1 MKAVILA
8 GGRGTRLAEETTLIP
23 KPMVEIGGY
32 PILWHIMRH
41 YAHHGFKEFVLTLG
55 YKSHVVKDFIV
66 NYRMMTHS
74 VSVDFGNGDV
84 VLHDDGSPL
93 DWKVDLVETGLETAT
108 GGRVRRSIPYLG
120 EERFMLTYGDGVSDI
135 DLRALLDFHRS
146 HGKLV
151 TVTIVRPVSL
161 YGHMDLEGEQVNEFL
176 EKPQRL
182 DDWISGGFFV
192 CEPGV
197 RDYLVDDAQA
207 WEREPLARIA
217 RDGQLMAYRHEGFWQ
232 CMDSLRDKHLLER
245 MWSEGDAPWW
255 D

>member
-1 MKAVILA
+1 VKAVILA

-23 KPMVEIGGY
+23 KPMVQIGGY

-41 YAHHGFKEFVLTLG
+41 YAHHGFREFVLTLG

-66 NYRMMTHS
+66 NYRHMTQS
-74 VSVDFGNGDV
+74 LSVDLGSGEV
-84 VLHDDGSPL
+84 VVHDDDGVL
-93 DWKVDLVETGLETAT
+93 DWKVDLVETGLDTAT
-108 GGRVRRSIPYLG
+108 GGRVRRAMPFLSG
-120 EERFMLTYGDGVSDI
+120 DSFMLTYGDGVSDV
-135 DLRALLDFHRS
+135 DLRTLLDFHRS

-161 YGHMDLEGEQVNEFL
+161 YGHMHLDGQRVNEFL

-192 CEPGV
+192 CEPEV
-197 RDYLVDDAQA
+197 ERYLVDDGEPF
-207 WEREPLARIA
+207 ERGPLERIA
-217 RDGQLMAYRHEGFWQ
+217 GDGELMAYRHEGFWQ

-245 MWSEGDAPWW
+245 MWDEGDRPWW

>member
-74 VSVDFGNGDV
+74 VSVDFGSGDV
-84 VLHDDGSPL
+84 VLHDDGALL

-120 EERFMLTYGDGVSDI
+120 DERFMLTYGDGVSDI
-135 DLRALLDFHRS
+135 DLRALLEFHRS

-161 YGHMDLEGEQVNEFL
+161 YGHMDLNGEQVSEFL

-182 DDWISGGFFV
+182 HDWISGGFFV

-197 RDYLVDDAQA
+197 RDYLGDDSQA
-207 WEREPLARIA
+207 WEREPLERIA

-245 MWSEGDAPWW
+245 MWNEGDTPWW

>member
-23 KPMVEIGGY
+23 KPMVQIGGY

-66 NYRMMTHS
+66 NYRQMKQS
-74 VSVDFGNGDV
+74 LSVDLGSGAV
-84 VLHDDGSPL
+84 VVHDDGGIL
-93 DWKVDLVETGLETAT
+93 DWKVDLVETGLDTAT
-108 GGRVRRSIPYLG
+108 GGRVRQALPFLG
-120 EERFMLTYGDGVSDI
+120 DETFMLTYGDGVSDV
-135 DLRALLDFHRS
+135 DLGALLDFHHS

-161 YGHMDLEGEQVNEFL
+161 YGHMELDGERVDEFL

-197 RDYLVDDAQA
+197 AKYLTDDSQP
-207 WEREPLARIA
+207 WEREPLERIA
-217 RDGQLMAYRHEGFWQ
+217 NDGQLMAYRHEGFWQ

-245 MWSEGDAPWW
+245 MWDEGDAPWW